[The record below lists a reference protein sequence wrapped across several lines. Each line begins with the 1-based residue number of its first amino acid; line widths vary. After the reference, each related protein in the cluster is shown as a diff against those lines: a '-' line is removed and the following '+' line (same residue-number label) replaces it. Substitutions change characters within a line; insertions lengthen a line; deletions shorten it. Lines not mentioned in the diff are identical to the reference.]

1 MKKILT
7 LATAALLFTGA
18 AFACEG
24 KHGKDKA
31 CCKKGSKKECKKDMK
46 ETAKATKADDK
57 KA

>member
-18 AFACEG
+18 AFAHEG
-24 KHGKDKA
+24 KNCGKDKG
-31 CCKKGSKKECKKDMK
+31 CCKKSAKKECKKDDK
-46 ETAKATKADDK
+46 ASAKAEDK